1 MSSRKEFH
9 ELIFSNY
16 IFSYVC
22 NTLKIIKQ
30 KIHFVHLQIHF
41 NNINEHKKMF
51 AYFCSINLLMMDWIF
66 CQIKQPWAFSL
77 NYCIWVIL
85 QLFK

>member
-1 MSSRKEFH
+1 MLRRFILLFFLHLRFIVSSRKEFH
-9 ELIFSNY
+9 ELIFSDY

-51 AYFCSINLLMMDWIF
+51 AYFCSINLLMM
-66 CQIKQPWAFSL
+66 
-77 NYCIWVIL
+77 N
-85 QLFK
+85 